1 MDKYEQL
8 EKLADLKTKGILND
22 TEYEEQKTKLLAQRM
37 TQLNSG
43 TQASTTSIAL
53 NPYWEA
59 EFAKI
64 EEVGLPAYKK
74 FNWPAFFF
82 TWIWAFTK
90 GLWQNALITLGIL
103 IGTTILD
110 IIIDVPA
117 LSYGLNIG
125 LPIGLSVMYGQTG
138 NKWYYRKA
146 IKNEAVFLS

>member
-8 EKLADLKTKGILND
+8 EKLADLKSKGILND
-22 TEYEEQKTKLLAQRM
+22 GEYEEQKAKLLAQRM
-37 TQLNSG
+37 THSNSG
-43 TQASTTSIAL
+43 MQASSTPISL
-53 NPYWEA
+53 NPYWET

-64 EEVGLPAYKK
+64 EEVGLQAYKK

-82 TWIWAFTK
+82 SWIWAFTK

-103 IGTTILD
+103 VASTILD
-110 IIIDVPA
+110 ILIDVPT

-125 LPIGLSVMYGQTG
+125 LTIGLGVMYGQNG

-146 IKNEAVFLS
+146 IKNEAVFFN